1 MTIKHFCKFQLLLFF
16 ITGLLFSS
24 LAHAERVY
32 LDISSAEARKISFA
46 VPWFTNKALPGQ
58 RQKFG
63 MDAADILA
71 KALKFHG
78 IISIIP
84 TADYGGIQNA
94 NWRNFGTDFVILG
107 QYSVSSGG
115 IAYELRLFDVAGNE
129 VMMGKT
135 FSGTMEQ
142 SNRMLFTFCDNVI
155 KELTGKPG
163 IASSQIAFV
172 SHEGNTKEVYITDI
186 LGKKR
191 RQVTRHQ
198 NLIVSPRFTPD
209 GKSLSYTSYH
219 SGNPNLY
226 ITKLNQNKVTRAL
239 SRRKGMNFAPAWSP
253 DGSKMILTLSMD
265 GNPDLY
271 LLDKRGEIIDKL
283 TNKSGINVSPT
294 WSPDGSRIAFVSD
307 RAGRAKPQ
315 LYVMDLRTRK
325 TQRIT
330 FEGSENAEPSWSPT
344 EDLLVYSSL
353 RGGVYQLYTVKPE
366 AGATPT
372 PVTKDLSHHESPQWS
387 PDGNQIIFSKR
398 DGKLHQIYAIM
409 KNGSEQRR
417 LFAFPGSH
425 TYTQWSRY

>member
-1 MTIKHFCKFQLLLFF
+1 
-16 ITGLLFSS
+16 
-24 LAHAERVY
+24 
-32 LDISSAEARKISFA
+32 
-46 VPWFTNKALPGQ
+46 
-58 RQKFG
+58 
-63 MDAADILA
+63 
-71 KALKFHG
+71 
-78 IISIIP
+78 
-84 TADYGGIQNA
+84 
-94 NWRNFGTDFVILG
+94 
-107 QYSVSSGG
+107 
-115 IAYELRLFDVAGNE
+115 
-129 VMMGKT
+129 
-135 FSGTMEQ
+135 
-142 SNRMLFTFCDNVI
+142 
-155 KELTGKPG
+155 
-163 IASSQIAFV
+163 
-172 SHEGNTKEVYITDI
+172 
-186 LGKKR
+186 
-191 RQVTRHQ
+191 
-198 NLIVSPRFTPD
+198 
-209 GKSLSYTSYH
+209 
-219 SGNPNLY
+219 
-226 ITKLNQNKVTRAL
+226 
-239 SRRKGMNFAPAWSP
+239 MNFAPAWSP

-417 LFAFPGSH
+417 LLPFRVVIPILNGHAIKSNTRTLLRLYTDEKNITKYISSCCSFPVSH
-425 TYTQWSRY
+425 TVCYTR